1 METFG
6 WNLWWWCKIFRSN
19 EKWWKIVIDMFK
31 RIRIT
36 VGFIASTSVF
46 DWEAHF
52 QAMLKCPCQLKPH
65 SLNYLSNMPTDKDQH
80 DFLSKQ
86 ASRFARIW
94 THPTTM
100 ENRKFVLKQSDSL
113 FVATKIDPKDTFLV
127 TFSFLGPSCPFVVL
141 CEHKELL
148 VERFTKLPAQKL
160 QLLSLSD
167 AWMREFQVLP
177 G

>member
-1 METFG
+1 
-6 WNLWWWCKIFRSN
+6 
-19 EKWWKIVIDMFK
+19 
-31 RIRIT
+31 
-36 VGFIASTSVF
+36 
-46 DWEAHF
+46 
-52 QAMLKCPCQLKPH
+52 
-65 SLNYLSNMPTDKDQH
+65 
-80 DFLSKQ
+80 
-86 ASRFARIW
+86 
-94 THPTTM
+94 M

-177 G
+177 GQTHPNMNMGHYGWFILAGIKICPKHGINEWTRKKKRGLEWRSVEEEAKK